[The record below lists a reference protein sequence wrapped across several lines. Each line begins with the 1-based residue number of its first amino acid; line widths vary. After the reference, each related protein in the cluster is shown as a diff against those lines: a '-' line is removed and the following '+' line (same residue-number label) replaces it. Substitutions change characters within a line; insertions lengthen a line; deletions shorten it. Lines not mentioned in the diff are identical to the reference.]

1 MIYKLNLINEINKI
15 KKNFVHLPGKDKG
28 LSKLIKDINNI
39 KEKKIIIL
47 YITGVIFY
55 CISLTHLSGIGM
67 RCFFWDGEKCY
78 YAIGILISISSFLT
92 SLSIFIIFFKKY
104 KKLHFIIICVIYS
117 FLYLIDHNSEIVK
130 HGLFNFILF
139 LITTFIIFL
148 LICYFYLLFLSIRSR
163 KFFIFFV
170 LSIPFPTLFIL
181 LKIYKLTHFSCDN
194 WGKGLNNTFID
205 NLNKDYPCN
214 IIMPKPH
221 SCYLSDIGHFF
232 NFVDR
237 YTPTCLDSK
246 LIKFEKEKF
255 LKDLEKLKY
264 LNISNK
270 INFGYPLTNN
280 EKYNPNK
287 FGCIFSSGN
296 ISFEK
301 FINENIILLDLYN
314 KNKTL
319 FYENISKP
327 EIEVK
332 LNKEGGTI
340 IINIQKNESLVKER
354 IKSKNKVIY
363 KNVLVMFFDT
373 LSRSHFFRKFPK
385 TSNFLNQFSKYEENY
400 SKKNMTIFQYFKYH
414 SLRTYTDPNV
424 KATYY
429 GAKME
434 GQGTHFVNYYRTNG
448 YIVGRVN
455 AFCEKEIIFD
465 KRNYSSFNHGI
476 WDHEGLSLGCITAFY
491 DRFLTSRLSSVVRKC
506 LFGKELNQYA
516 LDYLD
521 SFWTTYL
528 EQNKMFLFQSVDAH
542 EPTGELIGYFDENFF
557 KFLNKFYI
565 NGYFKDTAIIL
576 FSDHGQHLS
585 GPFYLLDSQD
595 FYSERSLP
603 ILFLIIPNN
612 DILYKNNLYAKIK
625 GNQQIFITPYDIYN
639 TLLHIAF
646 GEINQEYKKYS
657 IHYGGSLLTELN
669 YKIRYCESP
678 FFDFEINLD
687 ICRCKIKK

>member
-491 DRFLTSRLSSVVRKC
+491 DRFLTSRLSSVVKKC

-565 NGYFKDTAIIL
+565 NGLFKDTAIIL

-603 ILFLIIPNN
+603 LLFLIIPNN
-612 DILYKNNLYAKIK
+612 DILYKDNLYDKIK
-625 GNQQIFITPYDIYN
+625 RNQQIFITPYDIYN

>member
-15 KKNFVHLPGKDKG
+15 KKNFVHLPGKEKG

-92 SLSIFIIFFKKY
+92 SLSIFIIFFKKC
-104 KKLHFIIICVIYS
+104 KKLHFISICVIYS

-148 LICYFYLLFLSIRSR
+148 LICYFYLLFSSIRSR

-181 LKIYKLTHFSCDN
+181 LKIYKLTHFSCDS

-214 IIMPKPH
+214 IIIPKPH

-340 IINIQKNESLVKER
+340 LINIQKNESLVKER

-429 GAKME
+429 GSKID
-434 GQGTHFVNYYRTNG
+434 GKGIHFVNYYRSNG

-465 KRNYSSFNHGI
+465 KNNYSSFDHGI

-491 DRFLTSRLSSVVRKC
+491 DRFLIYRLSSVVKKC
-506 LFGKELNQYA
+506 LFGKDLNQYA
-516 LDYLD
+516 LDYLE

-528 EQNKMFLFQSVDAH
+528 EQNKMFLFQSVDGH

-612 DILYKNNLYAKIK
+612 DILYKNNLYEKIK

-678 FFDFEINLD
+678 FFDFEIYLD